1 MRRFCGLAV
10 STLLAVPLAQ
20 LHLRALYDALR
31 SAARRRDVQ
40 LDALALRD
48 SAWWRDL
55 AKGSSVGR
63 ALWPTPPAGE
73 VTTDASPYGWGATF
87 QRLVPARG
95 FFRPAMR
102 DAHINLKERAAVRW
116 GVQSFSHLFW
126 PGATLAGRTDS
137 RVTMGVLN
145 AMCSRSPRP
154 MEDVRRLHDTLHTP
168 GLRVTATWLRS
179 LASAFADRLSRDRDR
194 TDWRLCPAVFATLA
208 SAWGPCTIDRS
219 AALQNT
225 QLPRFNTCDLEP
237 ECEAVDAWRQP
248 WGGEHNNANNPF
260 SQAALLLRKVVNN
273 KAEQWS
279 C

>member
-20 LHLRALYDALR
+20 LHLRVLYDALR

-102 DAHINLKERAAVRW
+102 VAHINLKERAAVRW
-116 GVQSFSHLFW
+116 AVQSFSHLFW
-126 PGATLAGRTDS
+126 PGATLAVRTDL

-145 AMCSRSPRP
+145 AMCSRSPRL
-154 MEDVRRLHDTLHTP
+154 MEDVRRLHDTLHTTD
-168 GLRVTATWLRS
+168 LRVTATWLRS

-194 TDWRLCPAVFATLA
+194 TDWWLCPAVFATLA
-208 SAWGPCTIDRS
+208 LAWGP
-219 AALQNT
+219 
-225 QLPRFNTCDLEP
+225 
-237 ECEAVDAWRQP
+237 
-248 WGGEHNNANNPF
+248 
-260 SQAALLLRKVVNN
+260 
-273 KAEQWS
+273 
-279 C
+279 